1 MQHKLRVW
9 ISKHLEENFVAYF
22 TMLVFLIIG
31 IVVGAITIKML
42 NIDQKNKILSFFN
55 SFFVLMNG
63 NEIDNLMLFK
73 ESIKNNFRTVLI
85 IWLTG
90 AIIIGIP
97 IIPVIVVLRGFA
109 LGFTV
114 GFLVNEFGAKG
125 FLFSVLA
132 IMPQNLFIIPGIIS
146 ISSIGINFSLSNV
159 KGNKIKS
166 NYNNLFSNFINYS
179 TLIFLFSLVIFIGS
193 LVEAYVTPIF
203 MRLITDYIN

>member
-9 ISKHLEENFVAYF
+9 ISKHLEGNFVAYF
-22 TMLVFLIIG
+22 TMSVLLIIG

-42 NIDQKNKILSFFN
+42 SIDQKNKILSFFN

-85 IWLTG
+85 IWVTG

-97 IIPVIVVLRGFA
+97 IIPVIVLLRGFA

>member
-9 ISKHLEENFVAYF
+9 ISKHLEGNFVAYF

-97 IIPVIVVLRGFA
+97 IIPVIVLLRGFA

-159 KGNKIKS
+159 RGNKIKS

>member
-9 ISKHLEENFVAYF
+9 ISKHLEGNFVAYF

>member
-1 MQHKLRVW
+1 MRHKLRVW
-9 ISKHLEENFVAYF
+9 ISKHLEGNFVAYF
-22 TMLVFLIIG
+22 TMSVLLIIG

-42 NIDQKNKILSFFN
+42 SIDQKNKILGFFN
-55 SFFVLMNG
+55 SFFVLMND
-63 NEIDNLMLFK
+63 NEIDNLILLK

-132 IMPQNLFIIPGIIS
+132 IMPQNLFIIPGIVS
-146 ISSIGINFSLSNV
+146 ISSIGINFSLNNV
-159 KGNKIKS
+159 KGKKIKN

-179 TLIFLFSLVIFIGS
+179 ILILLFSIVIFIGS
-193 LVEAYVTPIF
+193 LVEAYITPIF

>member
-1 MQHKLRVW
+1 
-9 ISKHLEENFVAYF
+9 
-22 TMLVFLIIG
+22 
-31 IVVGAITIKML
+31 
-42 NIDQKNKILSFFN
+42 
-55 SFFVLMNG
+55 MNG